1 MSKYCKVAVKY
12 PGPFAI
18 LTYAQP
24 EDCTISIGSLVE
36 VSLRKRKASGCILEY
51 DIPLENLSE
60 KEIKLAKAN
69 KIVPINQ
76 LLQEEFF
83 LTEKELNLY
92 QWMSKYYHYN
102 VGMVIFE
109 CLPKMLKRPRKVELQ
124 KGKNIPLPH
133 ELNQKQKNIFE
144 DINSKRLNGFD
155 KFYLHG
161 VTGSGKTLVYL
172 NLVKEVLKEGESV
185 LFLLPE
191 INLTPQFTEEF
202 LNHVDCPVLP
212 YHSAVSD
219 SEKNT
224 IWKTLKANK
233 EPVVV
238 MGVRSS
244 VFLPIENLGLVI
256 VDEEHD
262 QSFKQSDRCPYNG
275 RDVAIKKAQLAN
287 APIIMGSATPS
298 VENYYGFKLNDK
310 FKNNYY
316 TLKQRAAGSFPEVKL
331 LDCRSTKKKN
341 ENSELIGSLEEDI
354 WPLQEESV
362 SAIRESFE
370 KQEQVL
376 VFINRLGFANYLQ
389 CRACGYKFVD
399 PNTDTPLRYFKNK
412 NILSSAHSDYQIPVP
427 EICPDCGNMNLLRK
441 GFGTERIQEV
451 LQGIF
456 PQKCIE
462 RFDRDEIKNIEQLN
476 DKLDRFHN
484 GEIDIFVGTQML
496 SKGHNFKRVNLVL
509 ILGVDSL
516 MNFPDFRAIE
526 KTYQTITQITGRAG
540 RYSPNA
546 EVLIQT
552 LSPDN
557 NVFSHITSHGFDSF
571 YDSEIMIRDF
581 AKFPPYSRMA
591 NIFFSSRFR
600 DRVIDNIV
608 SVVDHLKK
616 FIDHKSFEVEIMGP
630 APASIEKR
638 SGQFTWC
645 LSLKSSNINELH
657 NVLGFFNSSYKR
669 VSGISFKIDVDPYQ
683 SL

>member
-1 MSKYCKVAVKY
+1 MEKYCKVAVKY
-12 PGPFAI
+12 PGPSAI
-18 LTYAQP
+18 LTYALP
-24 EDCTISIGSLVE
+24 AEFEVNVGTLVQ
-36 VSLRKRKASGCILEY
+36 VPLGRRKANGCVLELDITY
-51 DIPLENLSE
+51 DQLSE
-60 KEIKLAKAN
+60 PEKKWADAKKIK
-69 KIVPINQ
+69 PISE
-76 LLQEEFF
+76 LLHENFF
-83 LTEKELNLY
+83 LTPAELSLY

-102 VGMVIFE
+102 LGMVIFE
-109 CLPKMLKRPRKVELQ
+109 CLPKMLKRPRKVELEY
-124 KGKNIPLPH
+124 GLNTPLPF
-133 ELNQKQKNIFE
+133 ELNTEQRYIFE
-144 DINSKRLNGFD
+144 DINEKRKKGFD
-155 KFYLHG
+155 KYYLHG

-172 NLVKEVLKEGESV
+172 NLVKEALKEGKSI

-191 INLTPQFTEEF
+191 INLTPQFTKTF
-202 LNHVDCPVLP
+202 LDHVDCLVLP
-212 YHSAVSD
+212 YHSGVND

-224 IWKTLKANK
+224 IWKTLKETK
-233 EPVVV
+233 DPVVV

-244 VFLPIENLGLVI
+244 VFLPIKNLGLVV

-287 APIIMGSATPS
+287 CPIVLGSATPS
-298 VENYYGFKLNDK
+298 VENYYSFKYSDR
-310 FKNNYY
+310 FKENYY
-316 TLKQRAAGSFPEVKL
+316 TLKKRAAGSFPDVEL
-331 LDCRSTKKKN
+331 LDCRSSKKKRVS
-341 ENSELIGSLEEDI
+341 SEVIGSHEEDI
-354 WPLQEESV
+354 WPLQEDSV
-362 SAIRESFE
+362 QEIRDAFDR
-370 KQEQVL
+370 KEQVL

-412 NILSSAHSDYQIPVP
+412 NMLSSAHSDFKIPVP

-451 LQGIF
+451 LSSIF
-456 PQKCIE
+456 PNRVID
-462 RFDRDEIKNIEQLN
+462 RFDRDEIKTVDDLN
-476 DKLDRFHN
+476 DKLTRFHN

-546 EVLIQT
+546 KVLIQT
-552 LSPDN
+552 LSPEN
-557 NVFSHITSHGFDSF
+557 NIFTHIQAHGFDSF
-571 YDSEIMIRDF
+571 YESEVMIREF
-581 AKFPPYSRMA
+581 AQFPPYSKMA

-600 DRVIDNIV
+600 DRVIDN
-608 SVVDHLKK
+608 SVGVVEALKK
-616 FIDHKSFEVEIMGP
+616 YIDHKSFQVEIMGP

-657 NVLGFFNSSYKR
+657 NVLGYFNSSYKR
-669 VSGISFKIDVDPYQ
+669 VSGISFKVDVDPYQ
-683 SL
+683 AL